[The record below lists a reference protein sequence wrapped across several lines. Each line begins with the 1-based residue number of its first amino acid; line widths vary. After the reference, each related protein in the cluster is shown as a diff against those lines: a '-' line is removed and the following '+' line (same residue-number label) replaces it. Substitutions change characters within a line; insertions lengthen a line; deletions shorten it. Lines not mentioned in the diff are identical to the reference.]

1 MMNRILLGFL
11 FLCPACNIERKVADE
26 VARLRLQDRPTVVVF
41 RDTVVYRDTVLA
53 VVPEAVQENEVLADW
68 FAVPEL
74 ADTVLEGGIVRLEI
88 RRDTVIRFRTV
99 VKERG
104 IAVPVVDTIYL
115 TRQVQVPASDTHAD
129 KWAWLYAL
137 AAGLIGLFLF
147 FRKK

>member
-1 MMNRILLGFL
+1 MNRILLGFL

-53 VVPEAVQENEVLADW
+53 VVPEAVQENAVLADW

>member
-53 VVPEAVQENEVLADW
+53 VVPEAVQENAVLADW

>member
-53 VVPEAVQENEVLADW
+53 VVPEAVQANEVLADW

>member
-11 FLCPACNIERKVADE
+11 FLCPACHIERKVADE
-26 VARLRLQDRPTVVVF
+26 VARLRLQDRPTVVMF